1 MKKFNAR
8 QEKFAQLVAQGI
20 PASQAYLEA
29 GYSKCKIGS
38 RANGC
43 LLLKI
48 PGVAA
53 RIAEIR
59 ALADSL
65 ESTLLTIIEKRRF
78 LAELVRT
85 PIGCIGPDSWLCQ
98 EFREE
103 VKVREHEKEQ
113 PADDGETDPPA
124 GKEIILR
131 RRVRVA
137 DKLRA
142 IALDSKLAGHI
153 TKPDPGPPPAEAS
166 AGPKPITADEI
177 RQGIL
182 RLAKD
187 GYTSPFM
194 PRLKEGAGGQGLGT
208 RARRSEPFPHEPSRT

>member
-1 MKKFNAR
+1 MKKLNVR
-8 QEKFAQLVAQGI
+8 QEKFAQLIAQGI

-29 GYSKCKIGS
+29 GYSKHRCGAG
-38 RANGC
+38 ANGC

-48 PGVAA
+48 PQVAA
-53 RIAEIR
+53 RVAEIR
-59 ALADSL
+59 DLASSL
-65 ESTLLTIIEKRRF
+65 EITLLTIIEKRRF

-85 PIGCIGPDSWLCQ
+85 PIGSIGPDSWLCQ

-103 VKVREHEKEQ
+103 VRVKEKDKVKEK
-113 PADDGETDPPA
+113 PGDDGTADPEA
-124 GKEIILR
+124 GREIVLR
-131 RRVRVA
+131 RRVRIA

-177 RQGIL
+177 RQGIQ
-182 RLAKD
+182 RLANA
-187 GYTSPFM
+187 GYISPWL
-194 PRLKEGAGGQGLGT
+194 R
-208 RARRSEPFPHEPSRT
+208 